1 VLCKK
6 RILVV
11 DDEKNIRLT
20 INRSLDSDKYIVD
33 EAASGE
39 EALDLLILLP
49 YDLVLLDLRLPGMS
63 GIEMMEKLK
72 ELEIS
77 TKIVVISAH
86 GTIDLAVSVL
96 KAGALDFVEKPFS
109 PDEIRQIVVKYA

>member
-1 VLCKK
+1 MKK

-20 INRSLDSDKYIVD
+20 ICRSLDPGIYIID

-39 EALDLLILLP
+39 EALDRLVLLP

-63 GIEMMEKLK
+63 GMEVLNRLK
-72 ELEIS
+72 DLDIR
-77 TKIVVISAH
+77 TNIVVISAH

-96 KAGALDFVEKPFS
+96 KSGALDFVEKPFS
-109 PDEIRQIVVKYA
+109 PDEIRQIVAKYA